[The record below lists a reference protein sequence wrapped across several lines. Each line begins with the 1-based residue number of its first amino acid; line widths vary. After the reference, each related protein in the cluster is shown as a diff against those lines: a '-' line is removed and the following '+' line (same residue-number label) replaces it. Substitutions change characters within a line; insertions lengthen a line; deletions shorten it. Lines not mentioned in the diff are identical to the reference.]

1 MFRQGN
7 YPLPMKKKILI
18 VEDDI
23 SIQDAL
29 ELILEMNGY
38 STSRAV
44 TKEQVLQIVKDQK
57 ISLILMD
64 YLLGGGVTGIDI
76 AHAIP
81 IKKKIPVVLLS
92 ASYRL
97 EQLAKEEDRIEDYLP
112 KPFELDELLTTIKK
126 YAG

>member
-1 MFRQGN
+1 
-7 YPLPMKKKILI
+7 
-18 VEDDI
+18 
-23 SIQDAL
+23 
-29 ELILEMNGY
+29 MNGY